1 MQLKVIL
8 NRQLPSKVKDDPS
21 SVERFLDVV
30 LDSHIVA
37 AALAFFGMDSVDS
50 QPTQNVDLANL
61 KEEKWGYLSQ
71 VLQAFIDH
79 RPLHTNLCSTANCQY
94 KSNTIKPTRTTSVDK
109 NKKGCFKSC
118 TASPEQCRGGLH
130 PELCM

>member
-37 AALAFFGMDSVDS
+37 AALVFFGMDSVDS

-71 VLQAFIDH
+71 ILQAFIDH
-79 RPLHTNLCSTANCQY
+79 FIPIFVQQPVVITNQPQ
-94 KSNTIKPTRTTSVDK
+94 SNQPEITSVNK
-109 NKKGCFKSC
+109 NKKGCLKSC
-118 TASPEQCRGGLH
+118 TAYPEQW
-130 PELCM
+130 